1 MIWEG
6 FERELFLQIINHSSL
21 FSSMKESIKNDK
33 VVTKKYLVY
42 FLHPQP
48 LGSILLLIFEADW
61 FQEFSS
67 MRTLF
72 VWNFIQFTC
81 FYVCEWER
89 ERERESIFSKNMDYA
104 TGLRHNWRA
113 IRSHGTKWHC
123 GWVGFHTPI
132 TCEYTNGPIWARSC
146 YRRSHAVFVL
156 PTQYWVDMTCN
167 PSVLNK
173 YGDAASPKTLW
184 TKFKL

>member
-89 ERERESIFSKNMDYA
+89 EREREYFFKKY
-104 TGLRHNWRA
+104 GLH
-113 IRSHGTKWHC
+113 KQL
-123 GWVGFHTPI
+123 
-132 TCEYTNGPIWARSC
+132 
-146 YRRSHAVFVL
+146 VL
-156 PTQYWVDMTCN
+156 PLRMKSISIEWAHNVQVSSSTIEDGIYKHWVITQC
-167 PSVLNK
+167 
-173 YGDAASPKTLW
+173 TLW
-184 TKFKL
+184 GGSNTPFEPKIDEHFLPTPPPKPKPQKGYLKNN